1 MRLEDKK
8 KLEHHKTY
16 NKTVMN
22 KQNTHK
28 KLPIVSPGLV
38 TNLPQVSL
46 FFSRGREEKKGPGKE
61 VQSSPDWVKRYNNK
75 NYLLN
80 TMFFLLF
87 CKFIFFSSK
96 PCELTLLQH
105 VYEENISN
113 EFHDETQKWLKG
125 WYTVYTK
132 RLRVILAPI
141 KSSPLLVTAPPSEW

>member
-22 KQNTHK
+22 KKNTHK

-61 VQSSPDWVKRYNNK
+61 VQSSLD
-75 NYLLN
+75 
-80 TMFFLLF
+80 
-87 CKFIFFSSK
+87 
-96 PCELTLLQH
+96 
-105 VYEENISN
+105 
-113 EFHDETQKWLKG
+113 
-125 WYTVYTK
+125 
-132 RLRVILAPI
+132 
-141 KSSPLLVTAPPSEW
+141 